1 MKKHLSKR
9 LLSLFLAVMMVVT
22 SAPFVV
28 SAAGNASY
36 NGDDI
41 RYLFAYFTGDDSE
54 EVRLAVSEDGFD
66 FEALN
71 GNNPVLDSENVS
83 DVYPSYASAGIP
95 ASGKA
100 RDPYVIAEQA
110 VDSNNTDKDGKG
122 YYVLAT
128 DLEAR
133 PQAYRNS
140 KLLVWHIDDLG
151 NASSVQPW
159 NIETSQWF
167 NNYEGSGNG
176 GDGNAYPDFYAWAP
190 GAIWDS
196 EKEMYLLYWSAGRAG
211 DSRSSFENDTN
222 SNYNSFGIYGVYTPD
237 FKTFYDE
244 NGSEMTADSQPI
256 LIYDPN
262 NYVTIDAEIVYNPN
276 DGMYYMWHKNEMSSG
291 EEERKYLCYAS
302 SKNLAGPY
310 DYIAE
315 FRDGDYPDFMEGPF
329 VYQLSDE
336 RYILMMDYYKEDSY
350 ANAEFLSYV
359 STDPVNFMHNDISDI
374 ANINYL
380 KPRHGKVC
388 QITADEYEGLVE
400 AYGKVTYSGQ
410 NYFPD
415 SEDSSINDDTLVARY
430 FINDDLNKDNTGNGY
445 DLTSANLQAGFDDI
459 RTYAV
464 FNGGGESQAGT
475 TGYAERSLSD
485 MASNFNDKDGVTI
498 SFYARNRSGSDQY
511 TKNRRFFEFS
521 TFGRGGWNNNNQD
534 GAYINFCADNRFEFQ
549 YGLMSNNNYA
559 QYGGS
564 SAYPDSWQLY
574 TMTISESFITVSVN
588 GILQETIAPAY
599 NTNLTE
605 TVFDRIMSSNLLIGC
620 SSWNTD
626 PTFAGDIYDFRIYN
640 RALSNDEVQES
651 LNELGDASYIGDVLE
666 ENDNTNRIF
675 YDPMEDAAIDGSQ
688 YTAYGNTVADGDMG
702 NVMNLGGVATNAH
715 YPFNSAASD
724 NGYTLS
730 FWYNPGG
737 EISGTIL
744 NIGQYNSNSDS
755 ESNIANKKY
764 FALDE
769 SGRLWYC
776 YNNGD
781 ANNQSYGDIYN
792 LFGSQPLAL
801 NTWQH
806 IVIQIV
812 PNGNYEILYTYI
824 DGELVNMF
832 ESYKS
837 VDGSGTNRTM
847 KEDRTI
853 LDYFANAASI
863 NGTAASDDEK
873 ISVRYGVNY
882 HNNYG
887 SNTNGMIDDVTFYDH
902 SYSASDIFRENSIA
916 HADTLIHSAIER
928 YESMMD
934 AISYSETADGWS
946 GTIYTN
952 MAPAYAAYDKAIR
965 YLDATDALKGGV
977 TYNDE
982 VNRANLAEYYVDL
995 VSAMNDM
1002 QPYSDPQDIGGMTQ
1016 EQSGVATPID
1026 SAYTNNMLSA
1036 ADISRPMEWKGGS
1049 MREGDVNGYD
1059 DQYATDTAGQN
1070 MAIASASFVWMY
1082 TGKSGD
1088 TPTAPI
1094 NAGVYASH
1102 EQTFVDYYAHYIS
1115 PRNPE
1120 LSLNSLWKMSDSSTV
1135 DWYYPQPFSDS
1146 IKEMGD
1152 TSEYV
1157 VDTGSEIFGIVTEGD
1172 TFMIDAHGFTR
1183 WFYGSNVLSFN
1194 GNEDSFNGNILL
1206 TISPVYDG
1214 CIQTNA
1220 GSEYHRSPNTTD
1232 GSFWP
1237 QGDIY
1242 VINYSKVKDELFD
1255 SDRIAALKNIAA
1267 YTPDSVAPMMK
1278 AYDALTSTEYRFNT
1292 SSYDAVSA
1300 FADSLSEKIDNLTTA
1315 VAENP
1320 PVEKADDT
1328 AARNAITA
1336 ETPDYEALA
1345 PTSEEYTKSSWDSYD
1360 NAYNALRNYYASLDP
1375 KGEDRSYTSNQ
1386 QYMNNFVNNLQNSSE
1401 HLVKRAD
1408 YSSVV
1413 ADTAADTEYTMNY
1426 NAGNG
1431 TDLDSQKYTYGSW
1444 FPFEISYETA
1454 EDWADKPV
1462 GYKQNTPKY
1471 GLEFDK
1477 YDGSG
1482 SAAEARYP
1490 YIAVNINDDGSYSVV
1505 NNPDMINDTT
1515 IYMYYQTLG
1524 LNGFYENQYDE
1535 NVSQFE
1541 TGEWI
1546 LFEGVWI
1553 NLNGCRYA
1561 PSSVPVES
1569 DDSLSSYQ
1577 TSINDA
1583 HTTLVNTEL
1592 KEVADYD
1599 AYNAATE
1606 LLKYQD
1612 VGAFTDDYLNS
1623 ENGEE
1628 SVYGLLRDEG
1638 TQEATAVYTNGAD
1651 ADGSISVD
1659 TKAWSEADGE
1669 KAYVKDADG
1678 KVWMNRSVQGQLDER
1693 TAKILTDLE
1702 SVNTT
1707 DNGNRTKYRVT
1718 FTYYRPDGTVVPVYD
1733 DEYNYGEIYAAV
1745 VPDDFS
1751 VYKWV
1756 VTSNDTTMEIPAKQS
1771 YNAYITSNVIIVAY
1785 CSEETTEDQATVQI
1799 ENQYGNLI
1807 QEYVVG
1813 RDVQITVDRNKY
1825 TIDGTEYRVEDTPF
1839 YVFDGWQVNGENYN
1853 NGSTFTVGDV
1863 ADENGLVT
1871 LRMKFNVASGMF
1883 EVSMI
1888 GGTVTNAE
1896 TGESV
1901 ENTDTAPVLYPY
1913 DTTVTVKPAE
1923 SVYGIALEIG
1933 DMYYAV
1939 SYGDIEYTFY
1949 TVGNVKFLPIIQESD
1964 GSFTINGETV
1974 TDAQAVRKLQ
1984 MQLPFGY
1991 TIGQQKGDQFTAY
2004 SATTANLPAGVEI
2017 TEVGTLYTTSSEIAY
2032 GNSFV
2037 LGADG
2042 VSYVA
2047 AKNQLDTEQFF
2058 LRFNNGN
2065 TTVYTRTYIKYKYSS
2080 SVEDS
2085 DRDPAFSE
2093 STQLQ
2098 TVDYGNVCASSGN

>member
-22 SAPFVV
+22 SAPFVA
-28 SAAGNASY
+28 SAAGNDDY
-36 NGDDI
+36 NGDEI

-54 EVRLAVSEDGFD
+54 EVRFAVSEDGFD

-71 GNNPVLDSENVS
+71 GNYPILDSINVS
-83 DVYPSYASAGIP
+83 GVYPEYARSDGNDAYGNAYQPIP
-95 ASGKA
+95 ASGHA
-100 RDPYVIAEQA
+100 RDPYIVA
-110 VDSNNTDKDGKG
+110 DSDGSG

-128 DLEAR
+128 DLYADSAIG
-133 PQAYRNS
+133 QAYRNS
-140 KLLVWHIDDLG
+140 KLLVWHIDNSEDFS
-151 NASSVQPW
+151 NVSDIQPW
-159 NIETSQWF
+159 NIETMMWF
-167 NNYEGSGNG
+167 NNYVGSGYG
-176 GDGNAYPDFYAWAP
+176 GAGNAYPDFYAWAP
-190 GAIWDS
+190 GAIWDPDAN
-196 EKEMYLLYWSAGRAG
+196 MYLLYWTAGRSG
-211 DSRSSFENDTN
+211 DSRSMYKGNMD
-222 SNYNSFGIYGVYTPD
+222 SNYESFGIYGVYTPD
-237 FKTFYDE
+237 FKTFYGDDAQTE
-244 NGSEMTADSQPI
+244 LTSADQAM
-256 LIYDPN
+256 LIYDPDD
-262 NYVTIDAEIVYNPN
+262 YATIDAEIVYNEN
-276 DGMYYMWHKNEMSSG
+276 DDRYYLWNKVETHLTSSD
-291 EEERKYLCYAS
+291 EKYLCYAVS
-302 SKNLAGPY
+302 NNITGPY
-310 DYIAE
+310 TWEDN
-315 FRDGDYPDFMEGPF
+315 FLDNDYPDFMEGPF
-329 VYQLSDE
+329 IYQLSDE
-336 RYILMMDYYKEDSY
+336 RYILMMDYYKDNSY
-350 ANAEFLSYV
+350 KNAEFLSYV

-388 QITADEYEGLVE
+388 QITVDEYETLVKT
-400 AYGKVTYSGQ
+400 YGKVTYNGQ
-410 NYFPD
+410 NYFP
-415 SEDSSINDDTLVARY
+415 EKENSSINDDTLVARY
-430 FINDDLNKDNTGNGY
+430 FINDDLNTDNTGHGY
-445 DLTSANLQAGFDDI
+445 DLSSANLQVGFDDI

-464 FNGGGESQAGT
+464 FNGGGQSSAGT

-485 MASNFNDKDGVTI
+485 MASNFNAKDGVTV
-498 SFYARNRSGSDQY
+498 SFYARNRSGNDQY
-511 TKNRRFFEFS
+511 TKNRRFFEFT
-521 TFGRGGWNNNNQD
+521 TFGRGGWNNNDQD

-549 YGLMSNNNYA
+549 YGPMSGNNNA

-574 TMTISESFITVSVN
+574 TMTITESFIAVSVN
-588 GILQETIAPAY
+588 GVLQETIAPAY
-599 NTNLTE
+599 NSNLTE
-605 TVFDRIMSSNLLIGC
+605 TVFDRIMNGQLVIGA

-640 RALSNDEVQES
+640 RALSNDEVQQS

-675 YDPMEDAAIDGSQ
+675 YDPMEDATIDGSQ

-744 NIGQYNSNSDS
+744 NIGQYNSGSQA
-755 ESNIANKKY
+755 ESNVANKKY

-792 LFGSQPLAL
+792 LFGSQGLAL

-806 IVIQIV
+806 IVLQIV

-837 VDGSGTNRTM
+837 VDDSGTKRTM

-863 NGTAASDDEK
+863 NGTAALDDEK

-934 AISYSETADGWS
+934 AISYSETADGWN

-982 VNRANLAEYYVDL
+982 VKRANLAEYYVDL

-1049 MREGDVNGYD
+1049 MFGEDDDV
-1059 DQYATDTAGQN
+1059 YATDDAGQN
-1070 MAIASASFVWMY
+1070 MAVASASFVWMY
-1082 TGKSGD
+1082 TGKAGD
-1088 TPTAPI
+1088 TSTAPI
-1094 NAGVYASH
+1094 NAGVYKNDQDLVS
-1102 EQTFVDYYAHYIS
+1102 TRSYYAHNIYPVNS
-1115 PRNPE
+1115 E
-1120 LSLNSLWKMSDSSTV
+1120 LSLQSNWVMSNNGNNI
-1135 DWYYPQPFSDS
+1135 DWYYASSGNGFMGVNESSDYES
-1146 IKEMGD
+1146 MFELND
-1152 TSEYV
+1152 NSVWY
-1157 VDTGSEIFGIVTEGD
+1157 
-1172 TFMIDAHGFTR
+1172 
-1183 WFYGSNVLSFN
+1183 YGSNVLELNVTS
-1194 GNEDSFNGNILL
+1194 DSFNDNFYLVIEPQYNGCLHTTWWGGQQSNSPGN
-1206 TISPVYDG
+1206 
-1214 CIQTNA
+1214 
-1220 GSEYHRSPNTTD
+1220 TD
-1232 GSFWP
+1232 YSFWP

-1267 YTPDSVAPMMK
+1267 YTPDSVAPMLE

-1300 FADSLSEKIDNLTTA
+1300 FADSLSEKVDNLTTA

-1386 QYMNNFVNNLQNSSE
+1386 EYLNNFVNNLQNSSE

-1426 NAGNG
+1426 DAGNG

-1444 FPFEISYETA
+1444 FPFKISYETA

-1471 GLEFDK
+1471 ESRFVR

-1482 SAAEARYP
+1482 SASEARYP

-1515 IYMYYQTLG
+1515 IYMFYQTLG
-1524 LNGFYENQYDE
+1524 LDGFYENQYDE

-1569 DDSLSSYQ
+1569 DDSLSSFQ
-1577 TSINDA
+1577 ASINDA
-1583 HTTLVNTEL
+1583 HTTLVNTQL

-1599 AYNAATE
+1599 AYNATTE

-1612 VGAFTDDYLNS
+1612 IAAFTDDYIANNLGEVFAKIS
-1623 ENGEE
+1623 EQ
-1628 SVYGLLRDEG
+1628 G
-1638 TQEATAVYTNGAD
+1638 TQD
-1651 ADGSISVD
+1651 AQVTYASGLEGVSSKTIETPAYV
-1659 TKAWSEADGE
+1659 ANAGE
-1669 KAYVKDADG
+1669 KAYVVDAEGTVWKDTSA
-1678 KVWMNRSVQGQLDER
+1678 QGTLDSNTSYILQQLQLD
-1693 TAKILTDLE
+1693 
-1702 SVNTT
+1702 NTT
-1707 DNGNRTKYRVT
+1707 DTSARRIVSVT
-1718 FTYYRPDGTVVPVYD
+1718 
-1733 DEYNYGEIYAAV
+1733 YNYV
-1745 VPDDFS
+1745 VGDSGAETLVEQPTVYYGDS
-1751 VYKWV
+1751 YTATAPEGYTVYKWV
-1756 VTSNDTTMEIPAKQS
+1756 ITGVNGSVMTVPSADSYTALVTDDVT
-1771 YNAYITSNVIIVAY
+1771 ITAY
-1785 CSEETTEDQATVQI
+1785 CSETPAENQVSLKVYNQYNHLVQEYNVANDAQITLNGDSYVVTGFDAVSAMPPAPFYSFGYWTVNGAQAT
-1799 ENQYGNLI
+1799 GNTINVADYADSGEILLKPV
-1807 QEYVVG
+1807 YVVNAA
-1813 RDVQITVDRNKY
+1813 VYNITVD
-1825 TIDGTEYRVEDTPF
+1825 GEV
-1839 YVFDGWQVNGENYN
+1839 VNLES
-1853 NGSTFTVGDV
+1853 GSPIVYDSV
-1863 ADENGLVT
+1863 
-1871 LRMKFNVASGMF
+1871 
-1883 EVSMI
+1883 VSI
-1888 GGTVTNAE
+1888 
-1896 TGESV
+1896 
-1901 ENTDTAPVLYPY
+1901 
-1913 DTTVTVKPAE
+1913 KPAE
-1923 SVYGIALEIG
+1923 NAIGLAVYMNGSF
-1933 DMYYAV
+1933 YAV
-1939 SYGDIEYTFY
+1939 SYGTDAYTFFAAGDMSFY
-1949 TVGNVKFLPIIQESD
+1949 SIYKNED
-1964 GSFTINGETV
+1964 GSFTINGTPITSASDYETY
-1974 TDAQAVRKLQ
+1974 RKLDGR
-1984 MQLPFGY
+1984 LPFVYSISRSADGIYY
-1991 TIGQQKGDQFTAY
+1991 TY
-2004 SATTANLPAGVEI
+2004 SASTFNIPEGAVV
-2017 TEVGTLYTTSSEIAY
+2017 TEVGTLYTINAAVANE
-2032 GNSFV
+2032 NDFV
-2037 LGADG
+2037 IGADG
-2042 VSYVA
+2042 VYAIS
-2047 AKNQLDTEQFF
+2047 AKNQLDTMQYWFGI
-2058 LRFNNGN
+2058 NNHPQGN
-2065 TTVYTRTYIKYKYSS
+2065 TIYTRAYVKYSFTTG
-2080 SVEDS
+2080 VNEGNINQGT
-2085 DRDPAFSE
+2085 E
-2093 STQLQ
+2093 IQ
-2098 TVDYGNVCASSGN
+2098 TVDYGNICSN

>member
-28 SAAGNASY
+28 SAAEDY

-83 DVYPSYASAGIP
+83 GVYPSYASAGIP

-110 VDSNNTDKDGKG
+110 VNSNNTAQDGKG

-211 DSRSSFENDTN
+211 DSRSIFENDTN

-291 EEERKYLCYAS
+291 EDERKYLCYAS
-302 SKNLAGPY
+302 SENIAGPY
-310 DYIAE
+310 TYIAD
-315 FRDGDYPDFMEGPF
+315 FRDTDYSGFIEGPF

-336 RYILMMDYYKEDSY
+336 RYILMMDWYKDNSY
-350 ANAEFLSYV
+350 NNAEFLSYV
-359 STDPVNFMHNDISDI
+359 ATDPVNFMHNDISDI

-388 QITADEYEGLVE
+388 QITADEYEDLVKT
-400 AYGKVTYSGQ
+400 YGKVTYSGQ

-445 DLTSANLQAGFDDI
+445 DLTSANLQTGFDDI

-464 FNGGGESQAGT
+464 FNGGGQSSAGT

-485 MASNFNDKDGVTI
+485 MASNFNAKDGVTV
-498 SFYARNRSGSDQY
+498 SFYARNRSGNDQY
-511 TKNRRFFEFS
+511 TKNRRFFEFT
-521 TFGRGGWNNNNQD
+521 TFGRGGWNNNDQD

-549 YGLMSNNNYA
+549 YGPMSGNNNA

-574 TMTISESFITVSVN
+574 TMTITESFIAVSVN
-588 GILQETIAPAY
+588 GVLQETIAPAY
-599 NTNLTE
+599 NSNLTE
-605 TVFDRIMSSNLLIGC
+605 TVFDRIMNGQLVIGA

-640 RALSNDEVQES
+640 RALSNEEVQES
-651 LNELGDASYIGDVLE
+651 LNELGDASYVGDVLE

-675 YDPMEDAAIDGSQ
+675 YDPMEDATIDGNQ
-688 YTAYGNTVADGDMG
+688 YTAYGNTVADDDMG

-715 YPFNSAASD
+715 YPFNSTASD

-744 NIGQYNSNSDS
+744 NIGQYNSNSGS

-792 LFGSQPLAL
+792 LFGSQGLAL

-837 VDGSGTNRTM
+837 VDDSGTNRTM
-847 KEDRTI
+847 KKDRTI

-863 NGTAASDDEK
+863 NNTAASDDEK

-887 SNTNGMIDDVTFYDH
+887 SNTNGMIDDVTFYNH

-934 AISYSETADGWS
+934 AISYSETADGWN
-946 GTIYTN
+946 GMIYTN
-952 MAPAYAAYDKAIR
+952 MAPAYKAYDKAIR

-982 VNRANLAEYYVDL
+982 VKRANLAEYYVDL

-1036 ADISRPMEWKGGS
+1036 ADISRPMEWKGGT
-1049 MREGDVNGYD
+1049 MKGDD
-1059 DQYATDTAGQN
+1059 TYATDDAGQN

-1082 TGKSGD
+1082 TGMSGD

-1094 NAGVYASH
+1094 NAGVYCNDYNAL
-1102 EQTFVDYYAHYIS
+1102 VDYYGHYIY
-1115 PRNPE
+1115 PVNPE
-1120 LSLNSLWKMSDSSTV
+1120 ISLTGNWVMNGSETV
-1135 DWYYPQPFSDS
+1135 DWYYNGTNNGYMYGYADEGNHGSTYHLGSGNLFGVAQPDHQDN
-1146 IKEMGD
+1146 GD
-1152 TSEYV
+1152 W
-1157 VDTGSEIFGIVTEGD
+1157 G
-1172 TFMIDAHGFTR
+1172 
-1183 WFYGSNVLSFN
+1183 YGSNVLQFDGNSNTFN
-1194 GNEDSFNGNILL
+1194 NQYFV
-1206 TISPVYDG
+1206 TISPQYNG
-1214 CIQTNA
+1214 CLHTTWSGGQQHN
-1220 GSEYHRSPNTTD
+1220 SPGNTD
-1232 GSFWP
+1232 YSFWP

-1267 YTPDSVAPMMK
+1267 YTPDSVAPMLK

-1300 FADSLSEKIDNLTTA
+1300 FANSLSEKVGNLTTA

-1386 QYMNNFVNNLQNSSE
+1386 EYLNNFVNNLQNSSE

-1426 NAGNG
+1426 DAGNG

-1444 FPFEISYETA
+1444 FPFKISYETA

-1471 GLEFDK
+1471 ESRFVR

-1482 SAAEARYP
+1482 SASEARYP

-1515 IYMYYQTLG
+1515 IYMFYQTLG
-1524 LNGFYENQYDE
+1524 LDGFYENQYDE

-1569 DDSLSSYQ
+1569 DDSLSTYQ
-1577 TSINDA
+1577 SSINDA

-1638 TQEATAVYTNGAD
+1638 TQESTAVYSNGAD

-1678 KVWMNRSVQGQLDER
+1678 KVWMNRSDQGQLDER

-1702 SVNTT
+1702 TVNTT
-1707 DNGNRTKYRVT
+1707 DSGNRTKYRVT
-1718 FTYYRPDGTVVPVYD
+1718 FTYYEPEGTEVSVYD
-1733 DEYNYGEIYAAV
+1733 DEYNYGDIYAAV
-1745 VPDDFS
+1745 VPDELH

-1756 VTSNDTTMEIPAKQS
+1756 VTANGTTMEIPASQS
-1771 YNAYITSNVIIVAY
+1771 YTAYVTSDVTIVAY
-1785 CSEETTEDQATVQI
+1785 CSEETVVDQVTVQI
-1799 ENQYGNLI
+1799 QNQYGNLI
-1807 QEYVVG
+1807 QEYVVSG
-1813 RDVQITVDRNKY
+1813 STQITVDKNVY
-1825 TIDGTEYRVEDTPF
+1825 TIGEQDYPVADTPF
-1839 YVFDGWQVNGENYN
+1839 YVFDGWQVNGHNYN
-1853 NGSTFTVGDV
+1853 NGTTFTVADV
-1863 ADENGLVT
+1863 AEDGVVT
-1871 LRMKFNVASGMF
+1871 LKMKFNVASGMF
-1883 EVSMI
+1883 DVSI
-1888 GGTVTNAE
+1888 DGGTVHDVFNDTDGNAF
-1896 TGESV
+1896 
-1901 ENTDTAPVLYPY
+1901 AY
-1913 DTTVTVKPAE
+1913 DTEVTATPADGA
-1923 SVYGIALEIG
+1923 YGIAIQIG
-1933 DMYYAV
+1933 DQYYAV
-1939 SYGDIEYTFY
+1939 SYGSEPYTFY
-1949 TVGNVKFLPIIQESD
+1949 TVGNVALYSITQD
-1964 GSFTINGETV
+1964 GEGNFIINGNTV
-1974 TDAQAVRKLQ
+1974 SDQATVRKLTL
-1984 MQLPFGY
+1984 QLPFSY
-1991 TIGQQKGDQFTAY
+1991 TIGQDTEGKFTSY
-2004 SATTANLPAGVEI
+2004 SASTANLPEGVEI
-2017 TEVGTLYTTSSEIAY
+2017 TEVGTLYTTDPSVGTDADA
-2032 GNSFV
+2032 FV

-2042 VSYVA
+2042 VSYIA
-2047 AKNQLDTEQFF
+2047 AKNQLDTEQYFV
-2058 LRFNNGN
+2058 RFNNGS
-2065 TTVYTRTYIKYKYSS
+2065 TTVYTRSYIKYKYSS

-2098 TVDYGNVCASSGN
+2098 TVDYGNIVVSD

>member
-28 SAAGNASY
+28 SAAGNAGY

-54 EVRLAVSEDGFD
+54 EVRFAVSEDGFD

-71 GNNPVLDSENVS
+71 GNYPILDSENVS
-83 DVYPSYASAGIP
+83 GVYPEYAGSDVNDAYGKAYQPIQ
-95 ASGKA
+95 ASGHA
-100 RDPYVIAEQA
+100 RDPYIVA
-110 VDSNNTDKDGKG
+110 DSDGSG

-159 NIETSQWF
+159 NIETMMWF
-167 NNYEGSGNG
+167 NNYVGSGYG
-176 GDGNAYPDFYAWAP
+176 GAGNAYPDFYAWAP
-190 GAIWDS
+190 GAIWDPDAN
-196 EKEMYLLYWSAGRAG
+196 MYLLYWTAGRSG
-211 DSRSSFENDTN
+211 DSRSIYKGNMN
-222 SNYNSFGIYGVYTPD
+222 SNYDSFGIYGVYTPD
-237 FKTFYDE
+237 FKTFYGDDAQTE
-244 NGSEMTADSQPI
+244 LTSADQAM

-262 NYVTIDAEIVYNPN
+262 DYATIDAEIVYNEN
-276 DGMYYMWHKNEMSSG
+276 DDRYYLWNKVETHLTSSD
-291 EEERKYLCYAS
+291 EKYLCYAVS
-302 SKNLAGPY
+302 DNITGPY
-310 DYIAE
+310 TWEDNFI
-315 FRDGDYPDFMEGPF
+315 DNDYPDFMEGPF
-329 VYQLSDE
+329 IYQLSDE
-336 RYILMMDYYKEDSY
+336 RYILMMDYYKDNSY

-359 STDPVNFMHNDISDI
+359 ATDPVNFMHNDISDI

-388 QITADEYEGLVE
+388 HITADEYEALVKN
-400 AYGKVTYSGQ
+400 YGKVTYSGQ

-464 FNGGGESQAGT
+464 FNGGGQSSAGT

-485 MASNFNDKDGVTI
+485 MASNFNSKDGVTV
-498 SFYARNRSGSDQY
+498 SFYARNRSGNE
-511 TKNRRFFEFS
+511 NRRFFEFT
-521 TFGRGGWNNNNQD
+521 TFGRGGWNNNDQD

-549 YGLMSNNNYA
+549 YGPMSNNNYA

-574 TMTISESFITVSVN
+574 TMTITESFIAVSVN
-588 GILQETIAPAY
+588 GVLQETIAPAY
-599 NTNLTE
+599 NSNLTE
-605 TVFDRIMSSNLLIGC
+605 TVFDRIMNGQLVIGA

-675 YDPMEDAAIDGSQ
+675 YDPMEDATIDGSQ
-688 YTAYGNTVADGDMG
+688 YTAYSNTYADGDMG
-702 NVMNLGGVATNAH
+702 NVMNLGGDATNAH

-781 ANNQSYGDIYN
+781 ANNQSYGDIHN
-792 LFGSQPLAL
+792 LFGSQGLAL

-934 AISYSETADGWS
+934 AISYSETADGWN

-1036 ADISRPMEWKGGS
+1036 ADISRPMEWKGGT
-1049 MREGDVNGYD
+1049 MTGDD
-1059 DQYATDTAGQN
+1059 TYATDDAGQN

-1094 NAGVYASH
+1094 NAGVYCNDYNAL
-1102 EQTFVDYYAHYIS
+1102 VDYYGHYIY
-1115 PRNPE
+1115 PVNPE
-1120 LSLNSLWKMSDSSTV
+1120 ISLTGNWVMNGSETV
-1135 DWYYPQPFSDS
+1135 DWYYNGTNNGYMYSYADEGSHESTYHLGGGNLFGVAVPDHQDN
-1146 IKEMGD
+1146 GD
-1152 TSEYV
+1152 W
-1157 VDTGSEIFGIVTEGD
+1157 G
-1172 TFMIDAHGFTR
+1172 
-1183 WFYGSNVLSFN
+1183 YGSNVLQFN
-1194 GNEDSFNGNILL
+1194 GDNNTFNDQYFV
-1206 TISPVYDG
+1206 TISPQYNG
-1214 CIQTNA
+1214 CLHTTWRGGQQHN
-1220 GSEYHRSPNTTD
+1220 SPGNTD
-1232 GSFWP
+1232 YSFWP

-1255 SDRIAALKNIAA
+1255 SGRIAALKNIAA
-1267 YTPDSVAPMMK
+1267 YTPDSVAPMLE

-1300 FADSLSEKIDNLTTA
+1300 FADSLSGKVGDLTTA

-1328 AARNAITA
+1328 AASDAITA

-1386 QYMNNFVNNLQNSSE
+1386 DYLNNFVNNLQNSSD

-1426 NAGNG
+1426 DAGNG

-1444 FPFEISYETA
+1444 FPFKISYETA

-1471 GLEFDK
+1471 ESRFVR

-1482 SAAEARYP
+1482 SASEARYP

-1515 IYMYYQTLG
+1515 IYMFYQTLG
-1524 LNGFYENQYDE
+1524 LDGFYENQYDE

-1569 DDSLSSYQ
+1569 DDSLSSFQ
-1577 TSINDA
+1577 ASINDA
-1583 HTTLVNTEL
+1583 HTTLVNTQL

-1678 KVWMNRSVQGQLDER
+1678 KVWMNRSDQGQLDER

-1702 SVNTT
+1702 SVNST

-1718 FTYYRPDGTVVPVYD
+1718 FTYYRPDGTEVRVYD

-1745 VPDDFS
+1745 VPDEFS

-1771 YNAYITSNVIIVAY
+1771 YNAYITSNVTIVAY

-1863 ADENGLVT
+1863 ADENGIVT

-1901 ENTDTAPVLYPY
+1901 ENTDTAPALYPY

-1939 SYGDIEYTFY
+1939 SYGDVEYTFY

-1974 TDAQAVRKLQ
+1974 TDAQTVRKLQ

-1991 TIGQQKGDQFTAY
+1991 TIGQQKGDKFTAY

-2042 VSYVA
+2042 VSYIA
-2047 AKNQLDTEQFF
+2047 AKNQLDTEQFL

-2080 SVEDS
+2080 TVEDS

>member
-28 SAAGNASY
+28 SAAEDY

-83 DVYPSYASAGIP
+83 GVYPSYASAGIP

-110 VDSNNTDKDGKG
+110 VNSNNTAQDGKG

-211 DSRSSFENDTN
+211 DSRSIFENDTN

-291 EEERKYLCYAS
+291 EDERKYLCYAS
-302 SKNLAGPY
+302 SENIAGPY
-310 DYIAE
+310 TYIAD
-315 FRDGDYPDFMEGPF
+315 FRDTDYSGFIEGPF

-336 RYILMMDYYKEDSY
+336 RYILMMDWYKDNSY
-350 ANAEFLSYV
+350 NNAEFLSYV
-359 STDPVNFMHNDISDI
+359 ATDPVNFMHNDISDI

-388 QITADEYEGLVE
+388 QITADEYEDLVKT
-400 AYGKVTYSGQ
+400 YGKVTYSGQ

-445 DLTSANLQAGFDDI
+445 DLTSANLQTGFDDI

-464 FNGGGESQAGT
+464 FNGGGQSSAGT

-485 MASNFNDKDGVTI
+485 MASNFNAKDGVTV
-498 SFYARNRSGSDQY
+498 SFYARNRSGNDQY
-511 TKNRRFFEFS
+511 TKNRRFFEFT
-521 TFGRGGWNNNNQD
+521 TFGRGGWNNNDQD

-549 YGLMSNNNYA
+549 YGPMSGNNNA

-574 TMTISESFITVSVN
+574 TMTITESFIAVSVN
-588 GILQETIAPAY
+588 GVLQETIAPAY
-599 NTNLTE
+599 NSNLTE
-605 TVFDRIMSSNLLIGC
+605 TVFDRIMNGQLVIGA

-640 RALSNDEVQES
+640 RALSNEEVQES
-651 LNELGDASYIGDVLE
+651 LNELGDASYVGDVLE

-675 YDPMEDAAIDGSQ
+675 YDPMEDATIDGNQ
-688 YTAYGNTVADGDMG
+688 YTAYGNTVADDDMG

-715 YPFNSAASD
+715 YPFNSTASD

-744 NIGQYNSNSDS
+744 NIGQYNSNSGS

-792 LFGSQPLAL
+792 LFGSQGLAL

-837 VDGSGTNRTM
+837 VDDSGTNRTM
-847 KEDRTI
+847 KKDRTI

-863 NGTAASDDEK
+863 NNTAASDDEK

-887 SNTNGMIDDVTFYDH
+887 SNTNGMIDDVTFYNH

-934 AISYSETADGWS
+934 AISYSETADGWN
-946 GTIYTN
+946 GMIYTN
-952 MAPAYAAYDKAIR
+952 MAPAYKAYDKAIR

-1036 ADISRPMEWKGGS
+1036 ADISRPMEWKGGT
-1049 MREGDVNGYD
+1049 MTGDD
-1059 DQYATDTAGQN
+1059 TYATDDAGQN

-1082 TGKSGD
+1082 TGMSGD

-1094 NAGVYASH
+1094 NAGVYCNDYNAL
-1102 EQTFVDYYAHYIS
+1102 VDYYGHYIY
-1115 PRNPE
+1115 PVNPE
-1120 LSLNSLWKMSDSSTV
+1120 ISLTGNWVMNGSETV
-1135 DWYYPQPFSDS
+1135 DWYYNGTNNGYMYGYADEGNHGSTYHLGSGNLFGVAQPDHQDN
-1146 IKEMGD
+1146 GD
-1152 TSEYV
+1152 W
-1157 VDTGSEIFGIVTEGD
+1157 G
-1172 TFMIDAHGFTR
+1172 
-1183 WFYGSNVLSFN
+1183 YGSNVLQFDGNSNTFN
-1194 GNEDSFNGNILL
+1194 NQYFV
-1206 TISPVYDG
+1206 TISPQYNG
-1214 CIQTNA
+1214 CLHTTWSGGQQHN
-1220 GSEYHRSPNTTD
+1220 SPGNTD
-1232 GSFWP
+1232 YSFWP

-1267 YTPDSVAPMMK
+1267 YTPDSVAPMLK

-1300 FADSLSEKIDNLTTA
+1300 FANSLSEKVGNLTTA

-1386 QYMNNFVNNLQNSSE
+1386 EYLNNFVNNLQNSSE

-1426 NAGNG
+1426 DAGNG

-1444 FPFEISYETA
+1444 FPFKISYETA

-1471 GLEFDK
+1471 ESRFVR

-1482 SAAEARYP
+1482 SASEARYP

-1515 IYMYYQTLG
+1515 IYMFYQTLG
-1524 LNGFYENQYDE
+1524 LDGFYENQYDE

-1569 DDSLSSYQ
+1569 DDSLSTYQ
-1577 TSINDA
+1577 SSINDA

-1628 SVYGLLRDEG
+1628 SVYGLVRDEG
-1638 TQEATAVYTNGAD
+1638 TQESTAVYSNGAD

-1678 KVWMNRSVQGQLDER
+1678 KVWMNRSDQGQLDER

-1702 SVNTT
+1702 TVNTT
-1707 DNGNRTKYRVT
+1707 DSGNRTKYRVT
-1718 FTYYRPDGTVVPVYD
+1718 FTYYEPEGTEVSVYD
-1733 DEYNYGEIYAAV
+1733 NEYNYGDIYAAV
-1745 VPDDFS
+1745 VPDELH

-1756 VTSNDTTMEIPAKQS
+1756 VTANGTTMEIPASQS
-1771 YNAYITSNVIIVAY
+1771 YTAYVTSDVTIVAY
-1785 CSEETTEDQATVQI
+1785 CSEETVGDQVTVQI
-1799 ENQYGNLI
+1799 QNQYGNLI
-1807 QEYVVG
+1807 QEYVVSG
-1813 RDVQITVDRNKY
+1813 STQITVDKNVY
-1825 TIDGTEYRVEDTPF
+1825 TIGEQDYPVADTPF
-1839 YVFDGWQVNGENYN
+1839 YVFDGWQVNGHNYN
-1853 NGSTFTVGDV
+1853 NGTTFTVADV
-1863 ADENGLVT
+1863 AEDGVVT
-1871 LRMKFNVASGMF
+1871 LKMKFNVASGMF
-1883 EVSMI
+1883 DVSI
-1888 GGTVTNAE
+1888 DGGTVHDVFNDTDGNAF
-1896 TGESV
+1896 
-1901 ENTDTAPVLYPY
+1901 AY
-1913 DTTVTVKPAE
+1913 DTEVTATPADGA
-1923 SVYGIALEIG
+1923 YGIAIQIG
-1933 DMYYAV
+1933 DQYYAV
-1939 SYGDIEYTFY
+1939 SYGSEPYTFY
-1949 TVGNVKFLPIIQESD
+1949 TVGNVALYSITQD
-1964 GSFTINGETV
+1964 GDGNFIINGNTV
-1974 TDAQAVRKLQ
+1974 SDQATVRKLTL
-1984 MQLPFGY
+1984 QLPFSY
-1991 TIGQQKGDQFTAY
+1991 TIGQDTEGKFTSY
-2004 SATTANLPAGVEI
+2004 SASTANLPEGVEI
-2017 TEVGTLYTTSSEIAY
+2017 TEVGTLYTTDPSVGTDADA
-2032 GNSFV
+2032 FV

-2042 VSYVA
+2042 VSYIA
-2047 AKNQLDTEQFF
+2047 AKNQLDTEQYFV
-2058 LRFNNGN
+2058 RFNNGS
-2065 TTVYTRTYIKYKYSS
+2065 TTVYTRSYIKYKYSS

-2098 TVDYGNVCASSGN
+2098 TVDYGNIVVSD

>member
-28 SAAGNASY
+28 SAAGNDDY
-36 NGDDI
+36 NGDEI

-71 GNNPVLDSENVS
+71 GNNPILDSENVS
-83 DVYPSYASAGIP
+83 DVYPSYASSAGIP

-133 PQAYRNS
+133 PQEYRNS

-167 NNYEGSGNG
+167 NNYEGSGYG

-196 EKEMYLLYWSAGRAG
+196 EKKMYLLYWSAGRAG
-211 DSRSSFENDTN
+211 DSRSVFENDTN
-222 SNYNSFGIYGVYTPD
+222 SNYYSFGIYGVYTPD

-256 LIYDPN
+256 LMYDPL

-276 DGMYYMWHKNEMSSG
+276 DDMYYMWHKNEMSSS
-291 EEERKYLCYAS
+291 EDERKYLCYAS
-302 SKNLAGPY
+302 SENLAGPY
-310 DYIAE
+310 DYITD
-315 FRDGDYPDFMEGPF
+315 FRDGDYSGFIEGPF

-336 RYILMMDYYKEDSY
+336 RYILMMDWYKDDSY
-350 ANAEFLSYV
+350 SNAEFLSYV
-359 STDPVNFMHNDISDI
+359 ATDPVNFMHNDISDI

-388 QITADEYEGLVE
+388 HITADEYEALVKS
-400 AYGKVTYSGQ
+400 YGKVTYSGQ

-445 DLTSANLQAGFDDI
+445 DLTSANLQTGFDDI

-464 FNGGGESQAGT
+464 FNGGGQSSAGT

-485 MASNFNDKDGVTI
+485 MASNFNAKDGVTV
-498 SFYARNRSGSDQY
+498 SFYARNRSGNE
-511 TKNRRFFEFS
+511 NRRFFEFT
-521 TFGRGGWNNNNQD
+521 TFGRGGWNNNDQD

-549 YGLMSNNNYA
+549 YGPMSNNNYA

-574 TMTISESFITVSVN
+574 TMTITESFIAVSVN
-588 GILQETIAPAY
+588 GVLQETIAPAY
-599 NTNLTE
+599 NSNLTE

-675 YDPMEDAAIDGSQ
+675 YDPMEDATIDGSQ
-688 YTAYGNTVADGDMG
+688 YTAYSNTFADGDMG
-702 NVMNLGGVATNAH
+702 NVMNLGGDATNAH

-837 VDGSGTNRTM
+837 VDGSGTNRTL

-863 NGTAASDDEK
+863 NGTAESDDEK

-916 HADTLIHSAIER
+916 HADTLIHSAIKR

-934 AISYSETADGWS
+934 AISYSETSDGWN

-982 VNRANLAEYYVDL
+982 VKRANLAEYYVDL

-1036 ADISRPMEWKGGS
+1036 ADISRPMEWKGGT
-1049 MREGDVNGYD
+1049 MKGDD
-1059 DQYATDTAGQN
+1059 TYATDDAGQN

-1094 NAGVYASH
+1094 NSGVYINQDKDNVS
-1102 EQTFVDYYAHYIS
+1102 YWAHNLY
-1115 PRNPE
+1115 PVNPE
-1120 LSLNSLWKMSDSSTV
+1120 LSLQNNWQMSDSTTIN
-1135 DWYYPQPFSDS
+1135 WYYLSGGVGIMEGTRGTEYTDETDHSDYYDAYYKIDDRS
-1146 IKEMGD
+1146 
-1152 TSEYV
+1152 V
-1157 VDTGSEIFGIVTEGD
+1157 GS
-1172 TFMIDAHGFTR
+1172 
-1183 WFYGSNVLSFN
+1183 WYYGSNVLQFN
-1194 GNEDSFNGNILL
+1194 GDSSTFDDSYYITIEPQYNGCVHTTWWSGIGSITFDQGSKQN
-1206 TISPVYDG
+1206 SP
-1214 CIQTNA
+1214 Q
-1220 GSEYHRSPNTTD
+1220 NTD
-1232 GSFWP
+1232 YSFWP

-1267 YTPDSVAPMMK
+1267 YTPDSVAPMLK

-1300 FADSLSEKIDNLTTA
+1300 FADSLSGKVDDLTTA

-1328 AARNAITA
+1328 AARDAITA

-1375 KGEDRSYTSNQ
+1375 KGENRSYTSNQ
-1386 QYMNNFVNNLQNSSE
+1386 DYLNNFVNNLRNSSD

-1426 NAGNG
+1426 DAGNG

-1444 FPFEISYETA
+1444 FPFKISYETA

-1471 GLEFDK
+1471 ESRFVR

-1482 SAAEARYP
+1482 SASEARYP

-1515 IYMYYQTLG
+1515 IYMFYQTLG
-1524 LNGFYENQYDE
+1524 LDGFYENQYDE

-1546 LFEGVWI
+1546 LFEGNWI

-1569 DDSLSSYQ
+1569 DDSLSSFQ
-1577 TSINDA
+1577 VSINDA
-1583 HTTLVNTEL
+1583 HTTLVNTQL

-1612 VGAFTDDYLNS
+1612 IAAFTDDYIANNLGEVFAKIS
-1623 ENGEE
+1623 EQ
-1628 SVYGLLRDEG
+1628 G
-1638 TQEATAVYTNGAD
+1638 TQD
-1651 ADGSISVD
+1651 AQVTYASGLEGVSSKTIETPAYV
-1659 TKAWSEADGE
+1659 ANAGE
-1669 KAYVKDADG
+1669 KAYVVDAQGTVWKDTSA
-1678 KVWMNRSVQGQLDER
+1678 QGTLDSNTSYILQQLQLD
-1693 TAKILTDLE
+1693 
-1702 SVNTT
+1702 NTT
-1707 DNGNRTKYRVT
+1707 DTSARRIVSVT
-1718 FTYYRPDGTVVPVYD
+1718 
-1733 DEYNYGEIYAAV
+1733 YNYV
-1745 VPDDFS
+1745 VGDSGAETLVEQPTVYYGDS
-1751 VYKWV
+1751 YTATAPEGYTVYKWV
-1756 VTSNDTTMEIPAKQS
+1756 ITGANGSVMTVPSADSYTALVTDDVT
-1771 YNAYITSNVIIVAY
+1771 ITAY
-1785 CSEETTEDQATVQI
+1785 CSETPAENQVSLKVYNQYNHLVQEYNVANDAQITLNGDSYVVTGFDAVSAMPPAPFYSFGYWTVNGAQAT
-1799 ENQYGNLI
+1799 GNTINVADYADSGEILLKPV
-1807 QEYVVG
+1807 YVVNAA
-1813 RDVQITVDRNKY
+1813 VYNITVD
-1825 TIDGTEYRVEDTPF
+1825 GEV
-1839 YVFDGWQVNGENYN
+1839 VNLES
-1853 NGSTFTVGDV
+1853 GSPIVYDSV
-1863 ADENGLVT
+1863 
-1871 LRMKFNVASGMF
+1871 
-1883 EVSMI
+1883 VSI
-1888 GGTVTNAE
+1888 
-1896 TGESV
+1896 
-1901 ENTDTAPVLYPY
+1901 
-1913 DTTVTVKPAE
+1913 KPAE
-1923 SVYGIALEIG
+1923 NAIGLAVYMNGSF
-1933 DMYYAV
+1933 YAV
-1939 SYGDIEYTFY
+1939 SYGTDAYTFFAAGDMSFY
-1949 TVGNVKFLPIIQESD
+1949 SIYKNED
-1964 GSFTINGETV
+1964 GSFTINGTPITSASDYETY
-1974 TDAQAVRKLQ
+1974 RKLDGR
-1984 MQLPFGY
+1984 LPFVYSISRSADGIYY
-1991 TIGQQKGDQFTAY
+1991 TY
-2004 SATTANLPAGVEI
+2004 SASTFNIPEGAVV
-2017 TEVGTLYTTSSEIAY
+2017 TEVGTLYTINAAVANE
-2032 GNSFV
+2032 NDFV
-2037 LGADG
+2037 IGADG
-2042 VSYVA
+2042 VYAIS
-2047 AKNQLDTEQFF
+2047 AKNQLDTMQYWFGI
-2058 LRFNNGN
+2058 NNHPQGN
-2065 TTVYTRTYIKYKYSS
+2065 TIYTRAYVKYSFTTG
-2080 SVEDS
+2080 VNEGNIN
-2085 DRDPAFSE
+2085 RGTE
-2093 STQLQ
+2093 IQ
-2098 TVDYGNVCASSGN
+2098 TVDYGNICSN